1 MPAKKGWKYLN
12 AKTSSILSQ
21 YNPEDIQKFLNSG
34 EFKSDIAKKLGI
46 HIKAFNSYIRKHN
59 LTYKTP
65 RHTGGIQPN
74 AKNKPKKKNSEILE
88 EPLDRFKRLFQENK
102 EKRTLKELKDSYY

>member
-1 MPAKKGWKYLN
+1 MPAKKGSKYLN

-74 AKNKPKKKNSEILE
+74 AKNKLYRPAIIKHNSRNQGNFCPELV
-88 EPLDRFKRLFQENK
+88 
-102 EKRTLKELKDSYY
+102 TL

>member
-1 MPAKKGWKYLN
+1 MPAKKGSKYLN

-21 YNPEDIQKFLNSG
+21 YNPEDIQKLLNSR
-34 EFKSDIAKKLGI
+34 EFKSIIAKKLGI
-46 HIKAFNSYIRKHN
+46 HIKAFNSYILKHN

-74 AKNKPKKKNSEILE
+74 AKNKPKKKNSEPLE